1 MVCVKIYNQS
11 YPLCLTVA
19 ALDDINEKIGGI
31 SGIADFLRGGETG
44 SYERMFENTAWMLA
58 LLIREGEENRLICE
72 RFSDGI
78 ENPERRNIPDLSA
91 IRSGMTLASIA
102 SYRVSVLNAINES
115 MAQSIEAVYSKKKE
129 EEQG

>member
-19 ALDDINEKIGGI
+19 ALDDINEKMGGI
-31 SGIADFLRGGETG
+31 SGIADFLRGGETV

-72 RFSDGI
+72 RFSEGV
-78 ENPERRNIPDLSA
+78 ENPVRQDIPDLSA
-91 IRSGMTLASIA
+91 IRSGLTLASIA
-102 SYRVSVLNAINES
+102 SYRVSVLNAISES